1 MTHLIGIV
9 SIDAI
14 VFYVPMGPAGAVEH
28 LAGPLILHI
37 SHPLLDRDPMPLP
50 FASVVVF
57 AYVMPAIRGCRGSTQ
72 AVLAQCIAVIGQ
84 PRVEGAKP
92 VRHSRREANGTHH
105 RESCGVSNKVFMSD
119 PTRLMQ
125 G

>member
-9 SIDAI
+9 DEILLCVS
-14 VFYVPMGPAGAVEH
+14 MGPAGAVER

-37 SHPLLDRDPMPLP
+37 SHPLLDWYPMPLP
-50 FASVVVF
+50 LMSVVVLPLI
-57 AYVMPAIRGCRGSTQ
+57 MPAINGCRGRTP

-92 VRHSRREANGTHH
+92 VRYGRREAQGTMTGALDIILD
-105 RESCGVSNKVFMSD
+105 SVLLV
-119 PTRLMQ
+119 
-125 G
+125 